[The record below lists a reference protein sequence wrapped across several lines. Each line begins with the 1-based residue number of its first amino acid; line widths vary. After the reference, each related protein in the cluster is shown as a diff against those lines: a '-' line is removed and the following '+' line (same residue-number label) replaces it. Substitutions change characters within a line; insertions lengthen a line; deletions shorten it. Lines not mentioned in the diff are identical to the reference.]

1 MGLDALQLIRVTVPA
16 SSRNRPHR
24 FKRSGYAVP
33 IANALDLFR
42 AARACQ
48 RSKAVCCASH
58 TSAAL
63 LRSRPSQRSMRSAI
77 AVLIAAPTSAPLLS
91 SRAV

>member
-24 FKRSGYAVP
+24 FKRSRYAVP

-42 AARACQ
+42 AARAC
-48 RSKAVCCASH
+48 
-58 TSAAL
+58 
-63 LRSRPSQRSMRSAI
+63 SMRSAI
-77 AVLIAAPTSAPLLS
+77 AVLIAARPFSTFE
-91 SRAV
+91 RAVRSTPS